1 MTQHSLG
8 VRLRRH
14 WQMYLF
20 ALLPLIYLIIFKY
33 VPMLGVQI
41 AFKRYNARMGIW
53 GSPWVGLMQF
63 TKFFNSYQFE
73 RVLTNTIVLS
83 LYSLVA
89 GFPLP
94 IVLALMMNAERS
106 GRMRSFVQNVTYMPH
121 FISTVVMVG
130 ILNQFFNTRYGGFAN
145 IWHLFSDGKV
155 PDLLSSATAF
165 THMYVWSG
173 VWQGMGWGSII
184 YMAAI
189 AGIAPSLY
197 EAAKIDGASRIQ
209 QIWHITLPGLKD
221 IISIQLILCIGGLF
235 GSSFDQIFNMRNATV
250 KMAAQTLDTY
260 IYDISFGSVPNY
272 GFSTAT
278 GLFCSVVSFILLTI
292 GNKLVYKLT
301 GTKLIGK
308 A

>member
-1 MTQHSLG
+1 MNKKKSLG
-8 VRLRRH
+8 KRIWEAKYLYLMILPAIGFLCVFSYAP
-14 WQMYLF
+14 MYGIQL
-20 ALLPLIYLIIFKY
+20 
-33 VPMLGVQI
+33 
-41 AFKRYNARMGIW
+41 AFKNFKANLGIW
-53 GSPWVGLMQF
+53 GSPWVGLENFKRIFILEEAYTSIFRTLQMSLTKMVVVFPVPILIALMF
-63 TKFFNSYQFE
+63 TELRGKWTKKIYQ
-73 RVLTNTIVLS
+73 TIMTFPNFLSWVVTATIIENFLS
-83 LYSLVA
+83 LRGAVNELLVLL
-89 GFPLP
+89 GYEQIKFLSTPELFRPLLY
-94 IVLALMMNAERS
+94 IFDN
-106 GRMRSFVQNVTYMPH
+106 
-121 FISTVVMVG
+121 
-130 ILNQFFNTRYGGFAN
+130 
-145 IWHLFSDGKV
+145 WK
-155 PDLLSSATAF
+155 
-165 THMYVWSG
+165 
-173 VWQGMGWGSII
+173 GMGWGSII